1 MRVDVPNPFDDLPP
15 DERAML
21 RLLSSLDDEDRA
33 QLMRHMHQ
41 KLDERIRKIEG
52 TSDSYG

>member
-41 KLDERIRKIEG
+41 KLDERIRKIGG